1 MDTDAFGKEFSKQLE
16 ATINASVRQG
26 AIPANAEQFASSFI
40 NRFEEKIETTIANY
54 KREDS
59 IAKKTQEL
67 ETGLK
72 FFDANKDSFLHLYE
86 LWFRLFSV
94 KSMFAK
100 KLNGIRAMDTFEEMP
115 DGTFEVRDPEG
126 FVAVDHVGNAV
137 KIVDRLGFSAANFKK
152 TF

>member
-1 MDTDAFGKEFSKQLE
+1 MSSSSWSRSADFDEQDEINAGDFVFVNEG
-16 ATINASVRQG
+16 TINASVRQG
-26 AIPANAEQFASSFI
+26 SIPANAEEFASSFI
-40 NRFEEKIETTIANY
+40 NRFEEGIEKTIANY

-59 IAKKTQEL
+59 INKKRQEL

-100 KLNGIRAMDTFEEMP
+100 KLNGI
-115 DGTFEVRDPEG
+115 
-126 FVAVDHVGNAV
+126 
-137 KIVDRLGFSAANFKK
+137 
-152 TF
+152 